1 MRKPGFESL
10 SRSSSFRPVGERQWF
25 MFSDRSSPTRGST
38 REAVAALL
46 AQGLRRSEISARL
59 GISKATVSYHAAR
72 LGAPGAPACGRRY
85 DWAEIQRY
93 YDAGH
98 SVTECQRE
106 FGFARQA
113 WADAVR
119 RGAVVGRPQ
128 ATPLEDLL
136 TAGGRRGRWNLKR
149 RLIAAGLKREACE
162 ECGISEWRGRPL
174 SLALHH
180 VNGVRDDNRLENL
193 ALLCP
198 NCHSQTDNFGI
209 LNRRVAET
217 TS

>member
-1 MRKPGFESL
+1 
-10 SRSSSFRPVGERQWF
+10 
-25 MFSDRSSPTRGST
+25 MFVDHSSPAERGTRA
-38 REAVAALL
+38 AVADLL
-46 AQGLRRSEISARL
+46 ARGLTRRAISARL
-59 GISKATVSYHAAR
+59 GVSKATVSYHAKR
-72 LGAPGAPACGRRY
+72 LGVPGKPACARRY

-98 SVTECQRE
+98 SIAQCQER

-113 WADAVR
+113 WTHAAR
-119 RGAVVGRPQ
+119 RGAVVSRPQ
-128 ATPLEDLL
+128 ATPLADLL
-136 TAGGRRGRWNLKR
+136 TSDSPRGRWNLKR
-149 RLIAAGLKREACE
+149 RLIAAGLKREECE

-198 NCHSQTDNFGI
+198 NCHSQTENFGV
-209 LNRRVAET
+209 LNRRVA
-217 TS
+217 